1 MTIKTKARS
10 GVTDA
15 EIDVLLRRAAGR
27 KKTPTK
33 IRAAKYD
40 SERDVLV
47 VKLSTESTFEVPRAR
62 ITGFAHADPAA
73 LADLTINP
81 GAESLWSANAD
92 DGVLLEQLLA
102 IAFGENLVMTV
113 GARFAARRRSPAGS
127 AASRENGK
135 KGGRPRKNIPAT
147 RRKKSAA

>member
-1 MTIKTKARS
+1 MTTKTKARS

-15 EIDVLLRRAAGR
+15 EIAALLARAAER
-27 KKTPTK
+27 EETATK
-33 IRAAKYD
+33 IRATRYD
-40 SERDVLV
+40 AGRDVV
-47 VKLSTESTFEVPRAR
+47 VVQLSTESTFEVPRAR
-62 ITGFAHADPAA
+62 IAGFANADPAS

-81 GAESLWSANAD
+81 GAESLWSATAE

-135 KGGRPRKNIPAT
+135 KGGRPRKNIPVT

>member
-1 MTIKTKARS
+1 MTTKTKARS
-10 GVTDA
+10 GVADA
-15 EIDVLLRRAAGR
+15 EIDALLRRAAER
-27 KKTPTK
+27 EKTATK
-33 IRAAKYD
+33 IRAARYD
-40 SERDVLV
+40 SKRDVV
-47 VKLSTESTFEVPRAR
+47 VVELATESTVEVPRTR
-62 ITGFAHADPAA
+62 IAGFAHADPAA
-73 LADLTINP
+73 LADLAINP
-81 GAESLWSANAD
+81 GGESLWSANVD

-135 KGGRPRKNIPAT
+135 KGGRPRKNIPVT